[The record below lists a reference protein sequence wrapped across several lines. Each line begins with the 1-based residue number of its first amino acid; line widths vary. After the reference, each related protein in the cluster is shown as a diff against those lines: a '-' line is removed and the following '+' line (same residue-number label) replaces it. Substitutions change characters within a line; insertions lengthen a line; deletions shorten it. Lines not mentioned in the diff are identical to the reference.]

1 MKSITNMPTKGNGL
15 GTLIENQLAI
25 DTGFPWTLNS
35 IPLDFT
41 SILKPVPHCLDYH
54 YFVWSGSVR

>member
-1 MKSITNMPTKGNGL
+1 MPTKGNGL

-25 DTGFPWTLNS
+25 DTGFLWTLSS